1 MKKIQDKVEKITLS
15 YIELYP
21 EEYKQACVQLEG
33 EREQLKNKYAS
44 MGDNRVIDRKIH
56 EMPVTLY
63 DMIVNKLSAQELS
76 KTKTGEDGKKFA
88 HWFAKRFPEFRS
100 SDLI

>member
-1 MKKIQDKVEKITLS
+1 MKEIQDKVEKITLN

-21 EEYKQACVQLEG
+21 DEYKQVCVQLEG
-33 EREQLKNKYAS
+33 EREKLKNKFAS
-44 MGDNRVIDRKIH
+44 TGNDRVVDRKIH

-63 DMIVNKLSAQELS
+63 DMIVGKLTAEELS
-76 KTKTGEDGKKFA
+76 KTKNGEEGKKFA
-88 HWFAKRFPEFRS
+88 RWFAKRFPEFRS

>member
-1 MKKIQDKVEKITLS
+1 MKPIQDKVEKITLK

-21 EEYKQACVQLEG
+21 EEYKDACIYIEG
-33 EREQLKNKYAS
+33 ERQKQSNKFGS
-44 MGDNRVIDRKIH
+44 TGGDKIIDRKVH

-63 DMIVNKLSAQELS
+63 EMICNSLTASELS
-76 KTKTGEDGKKFA
+76 KTKNGEEGKKFA
-88 HWFAKRFPEFRS
+88 RWFATRFPEFRA